1 MEMGMPEG
9 RGLTPLCVCVD
20 LVRREQDILHI
31 NHQLREVNAAYKEV
45 DGLVTEQGEVVGT

>member
-1 MEMGMPEG
+1 MGLLLVLM
-9 RGLTPLCVCVD
+9 RCVHAD